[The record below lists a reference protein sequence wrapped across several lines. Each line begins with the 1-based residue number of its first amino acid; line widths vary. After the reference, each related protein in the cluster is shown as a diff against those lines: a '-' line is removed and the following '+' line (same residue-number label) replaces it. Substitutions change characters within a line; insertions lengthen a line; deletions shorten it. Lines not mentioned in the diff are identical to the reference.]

1 MRTLLIT
8 ASALALAACGGEGDG
23 NVVTAPAGS
32 VENVAAPAGQ
42 NWTEVIERTPEG
54 GFRMGNPDAPL
65 KLVEYG
71 SRTCPACANFSET
84 ASEPLK
90 QQYVASGKVSFEY
103 RDFIRSPLDIA
114 ASIVGQCGGTAAFF
128 PMLEGMMADQ
138 AAVFERLEAQGEALQ
153 TRLQGMPP
161 AQQAAALADALGYV
175 EFAKARGVP
184 EPQLRQCLA
193 DTNAAQALADGTQ
206 SAAQEYNLPGTPTFL
221 LNGKVVP
228 NAVAWPQVEQALK
241 AAGA

>member
-8 ASALALAACGGEGDG
+8 VSALALAACGSEEGG

-32 VENVAAPAGQ
+32 VESVAAPAGQ
-42 NWTEVIERTPEG
+42 NWTEVVERTPEG

-65 KLVEYG
+65 KLIEYG
-71 SRTCPACANFSET
+71 SRSCPACANFSET

-103 RDFIRSPLDIA
+103 RDFIRSPLDISA
-114 ASIVGQCGGTAAFF
+114 ALVGQCGGTAAFF

-138 AAVFERLEAQGEALQ
+138 AGMFERLEAAGEGLQ
-153 TRLQGMPP
+153 AQLQGMPP
-161 AQQAAALADALGYV
+161 AQQAGALADALGYV
-175 EFAKARGVP
+175 EFAKSRGVP
-184 EPQLRQCLA
+184 EPQIRQCLA

-206 SAAQEYNLPGTPTFL
+206 SAAQEHNLPGTPTFL

-228 NAVAWPQVEQALK
+228 NAVTWPQVEQALK